1 MRVLLIE
8 DNRSLSKW
16 ITKALLNSGMVV
28 DCMYDGVQANHVL
41 LTQIYDVVLLDLS
54 LPRMDGIMVLK
65 SLRARHSQM
74 PVLVLT
80 ARSSIE
86 ERVTGLDA
94 GADDYMAKPFDLTEL
109 EARIRALVRR
119 ARGNVRN
126 EFVLGSLLYESEG
139 RLFRLGGHPMALT
152 PREHELLELLITRVN
167 CPVSKQ
173 VLSDRIVGL
182 DVSVSVEA
190 IEIYVHRIRKKLE
203 GSDVQI
209 RTLRGLGY
217 MLEARVA

>member
-1 MRVLLIE
+1 MRVLLVE

-16 ITKALLNSGMVV
+16 IVKALLTSGMVV
-28 DCMYDGVQANHVL
+28 DCMHDGVQADHVL

-54 LPRMDGIMVLK
+54 LPRMDGITVLK
-65 SLRARHSQM
+65 NLRARQSQT

-86 ERVTGLDA
+86 ERVAGLDA
-94 GADDYMAKPFDLTEL
+94 GADDYLAKPFDLTEL

-119 ARGNVRN
+119 ARGTVRN
-126 EFVLGSLLYESEG
+126 EFVLGSLHYESDSG
-139 RLFRLGGHPMALT
+139 LFRLDGDPMSLT
-152 PREHELLELLITRVN
+152 PREHEILELLITRVN

-173 VLSDRIVGL
+173 TLSDRIVGL
-182 DVSVSVEA
+182 DTSVSIEA
-190 IEIYVHRIRKKLE
+190 IEIHVHRVRKKLE
-203 GSDVQI
+203 GSNVQI